1 MVGSLIQQIPFGRA
15 DLPDC
20 PVISTHIIFR
30 GKAAAAVCGIGV
42 DQRIPVINPVHC
54 ACQRS
59 VSLRDSCLP
68 VCLCDRYP
76 ELFQYVMDGG
86 IGHFVPVD
94 GHVLGRR
101 NHIPVCCLHFLQR
114 IGRIAG
120 DQNIR
125 KHGNT
130 CAVRNRILIHR
141 NTGKRGSVE
150 MELHAFHQT
159 VLRSLGHFQIST
171 LEDIGKVH
179 RSGFPAFDLHCLRF
193 LWFIAVLCQLCYRV
207 GSRLKVLHLDRSILP
222 GGNSLVNPVARD
234 LEFQSDHHTVLG
246 SFHDLDMPIRDFHI
260 QICSYRCGILH
271 TCDNILQRRISICN
285 QLGAAAHC
293 GDLLGCG

>member
-20 PVISTHIIFR
+20 PVIPAHIIFC
-30 GKAAAAVCGIGV
+30 GKAAIAVCGIGV
-42 DQRIPVINPVHC
+42 NQRISVINPVHC

-59 VSLRDSCLP
+59 VSLWDSCLP

-76 ELFQYVMDGG
+76 ELFQYIMDGG

-94 GHVLGRR
+94 GHVLARR

-125 KHGNT
+125 KRGNT
-130 CAVRNRILIHR
+130 CTVRNRIFIHR

-150 MELHAFHQT
+150 MELHAFHQA

-179 RSGFPAFDLHCLRF
+179 RSGFPAFDFHCLRF
-193 LWFIAVLCQLCYRV
+193 LWFIAVLC
-207 GSRLKVLHLDRSILP
+207 
-222 GGNSLVNPVARD
+222 
-234 LEFQSDHHTVLG
+234 
-246 SFHDLDMPIRDFHI
+246 
-260 QICSYRCGILH
+260 
-271 TCDNILQRRISICN
+271 
-285 QLGAAAHC
+285 
-293 GDLLGCG
+293 